1 MLIIILKLTFVLD
14 YRNSIAETYIVS
26 ELGNVTLCLFTLATS
41 IMAVVVGQL

>member
-26 ELGNVTLCLFTLATS
+26 ELGNSLPVFARAIIL
-41 IMAVVVGQL
+41 VDR